1 MSRLTVSRLCAEPT
15 EPELPLRTGAEF
27 TLRAGEVRL
36 RSEPDDPD
44 ELFPATER
52 EGKLRTREGEAST
65 PDEGRMLRPD
75 PTRLESTRPEET
87 PPPVFRDK
95 VAPDST
101 VRPDEEFDLRFGEDS
116 RFPVEEKLRPTD
128 LTPSRERACRAR
140 EATSPSALSTGLRL
154 GWALPRERLP
164 SCPTR
169 VRSSATP
176 DNLRCWS

>member
-1 MSRLTVSRLCAEPT
+1 MVSRLRAEPT
-15 EPELPLRTGAEF
+15 EPELPVRAGAEF
-27 TLRAGEVRL
+27 TLRAGEIRL
-36 RSEPDDPD
+36 RSELDDP
-44 ELFPATER
+44 EEPFPATER

-65 PDEGRMLRPD
+65 PDDGRRLRPD
-75 PTRLESTRPEET
+75 PTRLESTRPVEA
-87 PPPVFRDK
+87 PPTVFRDK
-95 VAPDST
+95 EAPDSAG
-101 VRPDEEFDLRFGEDS
+101 RPAEEFDLRFGEDS

-140 EATSPSALSTGLRL
+140 EATSPSELSTGLRL

-176 DNLRCWS
+176 ESLRFWS